1 LVLHNLFLVIQD
13 EIHWIIITMDVGMK
27 IKISFF
33 FVTYHLLILSVEV
46 VTKDKLLWM
55 VLMRVVKLMMHA
67 IRAGIPRHHIT

>member
-1 LVLHNLFLVIQD
+1 MI
-13 EIHWIIITMDVGMK
+13 MDVGMK

-33 FVTYHLLILSVEV
+33 FVTCHLSILGVEV

-55 VLMRVVKLMMHA
+55 VLMRVVKPMMHV